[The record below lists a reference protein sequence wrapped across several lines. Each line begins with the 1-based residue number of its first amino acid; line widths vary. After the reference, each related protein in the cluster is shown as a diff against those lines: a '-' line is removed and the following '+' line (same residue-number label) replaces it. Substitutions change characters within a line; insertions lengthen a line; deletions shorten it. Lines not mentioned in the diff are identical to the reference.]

1 MKKRT
6 KKKKAD
12 IRCLTDGFLV
22 LTIVSDNLLAEVL
35 ISNTV
40 LTVLQNKNVTKLVL
54 VLEGICLAFCR

>member
-6 KKKKAD
+6 KKKAN